1 MSVLEGDVTTAF
13 TTLKTA
19 DYPKVLRW
27 RRYIDVAEDINL
39 QLGVL
44 QVTGP
49 KAATGCFPYRMAKFG
64 DIPPCEAAP
73 IRYVRDSCREPPPE
87 MDTEGAILLGF
98 RSNECSFEQRFQ
110 NFQTVNAVAG
120 VIGNTEDPLLQ
131 MIAKDTNEVEIPAIL
146 IGLENAVVLR
156 RIIQL
161 TEQSGDNAVTM
172 ARIGDGMICGYDDAC
187 PGVTQDDVQLYVD
200 DATKKREAAAQKK
213 ANRFLHHKLHQN
225 QAVAPEKLLH
235 GRRFVKPAQDA
246 RTTGTM
252 HFWNGVEEASFKYQI
267 AKFGLEVP
275 ETPQQV
281 LWGSDRFMVISEG
294 CKTTGMEKLAALR
307 KHERVWIIFA
317 RGTCSYTVKTKVAQS
332 IGATGWFR
340 NHFALRHLGALL
352 AL

>member
-1 MSVLEGDVTTAF
+1 
-13 TTLKTA
+13 
-19 DYPKVLRW
+19 
-27 RRYIDVAEDINL
+27 
-39 QLGVL
+39 
-44 QVTGP
+44 
-49 KAATGCFPYRMAKFG
+49 MAKFG
-64 DIPPCEAAP
+64 DIPPCEPAP

-98 RSNECSFEQRFQ
+98 RSNECSFEQRFL

-200 DATKKREAAAQKK
+200 DATKKREAAAKKK
-213 ANRFLHHKLHQN
+213 ANRFLHHKLHQT
-225 QAVAPEKLLH
+225 QAVAAEKLLH

-252 HFWNGVEEASFKYQI
+252 HFWNGIDEASFKYQI

-294 CKTTGMEKLAALR
+294 CKTSGMEKLAALR

-332 IGATGWFR
+332 IGATGWLW
-340 NHFALRHLGALL
+340 NHTVLQYFGGCCLGI
-352 AL
+352 